1 MQQPQGEQLIVPSL
15 SVILIVKN
23 ESAVLSQ
30 CLESVVGIAD
40 EIVVCDTGSND
51 DTMAIAR
58 SHGARVHAIPW
69 ENDFAKARN
78 ASIALATGDWL
89 LHMDADEVLDP
100 VDARALREIVDG
112 NTDADAVEV
121 ILANYCNDPRAWRW
135 VAVPPGSPLAR
146 GYAGYLP
153 VGLLRLFRNYRGI
166 EYREAVHENITASVQ
181 ERGGRILHS
190 NIVIHHYGYEVSP
203 ERRLEKAR
211 FYYTLAQEKVKLNPG
226 DAKCFH
232 DLAEQALACGE
243 AEVAEFACRRILAG
257 EALHVAAATTL
268 ANICLNRGDLDE
280 AGTLLSTLESGGH
293 SLPHVQTALG
303 AIAVR
308 RGAWEEAEARLT
320 AVRRDAPPAPMATL
334 YLARCLD
341 WRGRGD
347 EALDLLRALAGELP
361 MLDEVQQRIRGM
373 ELRREGEGRFAA
385 GEVQGALR
393 LFVQVLELDPED
405 ALAHNNIGVVLH
417 ALGDR
422 QRARASFERALRLA
436 PALHDARANLDACQS

>member
-1 MQQPQGEQLIVPSL
+1 MPSL

-30 CLESVVGIAD
+30 CLESVAGIAD
-40 EIVVCDTGSND
+40 EIVVCDTGSTD
-51 DTMAIAR
+51 DTTAIAR
-58 SHGARVHAIPW
+58 GHGARVESIPW

-89 LHMDADEVLDP
+89 LHMDADEVLDSA
-100 VDARALREIVDG
+100 DASVLREIVDG
-112 NTDADAVEV
+112 NADADAVEV
-121 ILANYCNDPRAWRW
+121 VLANYCNDPRAWRW
-135 VAVPPGSPLAR
+135 VAVPPDTPMAR

-153 VGLLRLFRNYRGI
+153 VGLLRLFRNNRGI
-166 EYREAVHENITASVQ
+166 EYREAVHENITASVL

-211 FYYTLAQEKVKLNPG
+211 FYYTLAQEKANSNPG
-226 DAKCFH
+226 DAKCLH

-243 AEVAEFACRRILAG
+243 ADVAESACRRILAG
-257 EALHVAAATTL
+257 APLHVAAATTL

-280 AGTLLSTLESGGH
+280 AHALLSTLESGGH

-308 RGAWEEAEARLT
+308 RGYWPEAEARLT

-341 WRGRGD
+341 WRGKGD
-347 EALDLLRALAGELP
+347 EALELLRALAGELP
-361 MLDEVQQRIRGM
+361 TLDEVKRRIRGL
-373 ELRREGEGRFAA
+373 ELRREGEVRFCA
-385 GEVQGALR
+385 GAIEAALR
-393 LFVQVLELDPED
+393 LFVQGLELDPED

-417 ALGDR
+417 ALGDVV
-422 QRARASFERALRLA
+422 RARESFERALGLS
-436 PALHDARANLDACQS
+436 PGLEDARENLDGCSA

>member
-1 MQQPQGEQLIVPSL
+1 MQQPQCEQLIVPSL

-23 ESAVLSQ
+23 ESNVLSQ
-30 CLESVVGIAD
+30 CLESVAGIAD
-40 EIVVCDTGSND
+40 EIVVCDTGSSD
-51 DTMAIAR
+51 DTTAIAR
-58 SHGARVHAIPW
+58 RHGARVHAIPW

-100 VDARALREIVDG
+100 VDAPALRAVVDG
-112 NTDADAVEV
+112 DTDADAVEV

-135 VAVPPGSPLAR
+135 VAVPPGSPMAR

-153 VGLLRLFRNYRGI
+153 VGLLRLFRNHRGI
-166 EYREAVHENITASVQ
+166 EYREAVHENITASVL
-181 ERGGRILHS
+181 ERGGRIFYS
-190 NIVIHHYGYEVSP
+190 KIVIHHYGYEVSP
-203 ERRLEKAR
+203 ERRLAKAR
-211 FYYTLAQEKVKLNPG
+211 FYYTLAQEKVKSIPG
-226 DAKCFH
+226 DAKCLH

-243 AEVAEFACRRILAG
+243 VEVAESACRRILAV
-257 EALHVAAATTL
+257 ETLHVAAATTL

-280 AGTLLSTLESGGH
+280 AYGLLIALEAGGL

-341 WRGRGD
+341 WRGKGD
-347 EALDLLRALAGELP
+347 EALELLRALAGELP
-361 MLDEVQQRIRGM
+361 MLDEVERRIRGL
-373 ELRREGEGRFAA
+373 ELRREGERFFAS
-385 GEVQGALR
+385 GDVHGALR
-393 LFVQVLELDPED
+393 LFVQGLELDSED
-405 ALAHNNIGVVLH
+405 ALAHNDIGVVLH
-417 ALGDR
+417 VLGDVV
-422 QRARASFERALRLA
+422 RACESFERALRLA
-436 PALHDARANLDACQS
+436 PALEDARQNLDACQS

>member
-1 MQQPQGEQLIVPSL
+1 MASL
-15 SVILIVKN
+15 SVILIVKD

-40 EIVVCDTGSND
+40 EIVVCDTGSTD
-51 DTMAIAR
+51 DTAAIAR
-58 SHGARVHAIPW
+58 RHGARVASIPW

-100 VDARALREIVDG
+100 ADAPALRAIVDHD
-112 NTDADAVEV
+112 TESDAVEV

-135 VAVPPGSPLAR
+135 VAVPPGSPMAR

-153 VGLLRLFRNYRGI
+153 VGLLRLFRNHRGI
-166 EYREAVHENITASVQ
+166 EYREAVHENITASVL

-190 NIVIHHYGYEVSP
+190 NIVIHHYGYEVTP

-211 FYYTLAQEKVKLNPG
+211 FYYTLAQDKAKSNPG
-226 DAKCFH
+226 DAKSLH

-243 AEVAEFACRRILAG
+243 AEVAESACRRILAVDP
-257 EALHVAAATTL
+257 LHLAAATTL

-280 AGTLLSTLESGGH
+280 AHRLLSSLESGGH

-308 RGAWEEAEARLT
+308 RGAWEEAEARLA

-341 WRGRGD
+341 WRGKGD
-347 EALDLLRALAGELP
+347 EALELLRVLAGELP
-361 MLDEVQQRIRGM
+361 MLDEVQRRIRSLA
-373 ELRREGEGRFAA
+373 LRREGEKRFGA
-385 GEVQGALR
+385 GEMEEALR
-393 LFVQVLELDPED
+393 LFVQALELDAED

-417 ALGDR
+417 ALGDVV
-422 QRARASFERALRLA
+422 RARESFERALRLS
-436 PALHDARANLDACQS
+436 PALEDARANLDGCSA